1 MTAGRNTVIPV
12 YAANIFINCS
22 IINVVIDMSA
32 HPFALH
38 KYSNQFQRFII
49 DRNIKLPQFFHNPKK
64 FFLLT
69 T

>member
-38 KYSNQFQRFII
+38 KCSNQFQRFI
-49 DRNIKLPQFFHNPKK
+49 IKLPQFFHNPKK